1 MEKYSVI
8 IRDVRMDHKLSQYDL
23 AKLINISQSS
33 IARYELGQTEPKASD
48 IIKLCNFFDVS
59 ADFLL
64 GLKDF

>member
-8 IRDVRMDHKLSQYDL
+8 IRDLRMDHKLSQYDL

-33 IARYELGQTEPKASD
+33 IARYELGQTESKASD

>member
-8 IRDVRMDHKLSQYDL
+8 IRDLRMDHKLSQYDL